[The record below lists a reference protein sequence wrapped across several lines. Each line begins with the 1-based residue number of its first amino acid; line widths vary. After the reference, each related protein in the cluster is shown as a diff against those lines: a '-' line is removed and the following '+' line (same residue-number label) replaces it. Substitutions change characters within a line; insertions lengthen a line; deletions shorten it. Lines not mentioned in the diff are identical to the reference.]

1 MLLWNDYEGKTIAG
15 GYSLGQLLRP
25 EGRSALFELT
35 QGADSPA
42 VIRLTESINDE
53 SQLMANWKRVSE
65 LHQEN
70 LVLIRR
76 FGEATFAGTPLT
88 YAVMEPADANLA
100 DLLKERPLTQAEATH
115 VATSVA
121 AALSALHQNGLVHGT
136 IDASQVVA
144 VGETVKLRT
153 DSVRPCAQP
162 PDDDSPEACRR
173 HIQRDVHDF
182 ATLLLHALTLE
193 STLKPGLKLP
203 GPFSQIVVN
212 GISGA
217 WGLDEIANALTPPAP
232 VKPAPAVAAAAPQT
246 PVQTPVSQPV
256 AAAPTSSAD
265 PLHYQRRI
273 QTPTL
278 RVHPQRKIWLA
289 LGIAAALILA
299 VLIHGISSGSH
310 TSQTAQAILPSPSAA
325 GNPGAVA
332 NPAPARHVAP
342 AINAARSSAPTAPP
356 APQQT
361 RSALSPS
368 RLQAGWYV
376 VAYTFNHEADALKR
390 AAAIAK
396 RNPALRPQ
404 VIAPGGKPYLVALG
418 GPMTRPDAESIQRRA
433 KASGLPRDTFVRNYH
448 GN

>member
-42 VIRLTESINDE
+42 IIRLTESINDE
-53 SQLMANWKRVSE
+53 SQLMTNWKRVSE

-100 DLLKERPLTQAEATH
+100 DLLKERPLTQTEATQ
-115 VATSVA
+115 VAISVA
-121 AALSALHQNGLVHGT
+121 AALSALHQNGLVHGS

-162 PDDDSPEACRR
+162 PDDASPEACRR

-203 GPFSQIVVN
+203 GPFNQIVVN

-232 VKPAPAVAAAAPQT
+232 AKAAPVPAASAPQT
-246 PVQTPVSQPV
+246 TSPAAVSNPV
-256 AAAPTSSAD
+256 AAAPISGAD
-265 PLHYQRRI
+265 PLNYQRRI
-273 QTPTL
+273 QTPTV
-278 RVHPQRKIWLA
+278 RVHPHRKIWLA

-310 TSQTAQAILPSPSAA
+310 TPETAQAIVPTPSAA
-325 GNPGAVA
+325 VNAAPQ
-332 NPAPARHVAP
+332 PARHAGP
-342 AINAARSSAPTAPP
+342 AITAARSSAPAAQP
-356 APQQT
+356 ALQQA
-361 RSALSPS
+361 RSVLTPS
-368 RLQAGWYV
+368 RIQAGWYV
-376 VAYTFNHEADALKR
+376 VAYTFNHEADALRR

-396 RNPALRPQ
+396 QNPALRPQ